1 MQMLGRYEV
10 RGELGRGGM
19 GVVYRAYDPTLERE
33 VAIKSVRLDGV
44 DEAAIS
50 QLEERLSREAKA
62 AAKLQHPNIVA
73 VYDFFRLEDRAYIV
87 MEFIKGSMLEVMAL
101 SDTRAPVQRIVDI
114 LTQAAGAL
122 DFAHANGIVHRDI
135 KPGNM
140 LLDEHGRLKITDFG
154 IARVTGAG
162 ATQTMSQG
170 MGTTVGTLGYMAP
183 EQVRGEPVDGKADQF
198 SLGVVAYQLLTG
210 KVPFEADTWVA
221 LSYKIIHDTPTAPT
235 EFNPAVNKNMAAAI
249 SKAMAKKPGDRFAN
263 CTDFIAALRPGAA
276 AVRAPGSGKKSPLL
290 VGALALAL
298 LSAAGFWWYQDRS
311 KVNPKTETSAVS
323 PAAAPVAVPTAPPV
337 SDIPADTKAEAKAE
351 TTAVA
356 APSIFEFVTI
366 PAGAFF
372 MGDDTESQ
380 DQRPRHQVRISK
392 PFEMAKTET
401 TEKQWN
407 EVMSGSA
414 KGSNLPKSGVSFNEV
429 QGFLAKL
436 NAKNDGYLYRLP
448 TEAEWEYAA
457 MAKGTTNRPRN
468 GTDVAWYYDN
478 AGGQKHPVGE
488 LLPNAFGLHDML
500 GNVCEWTSDWYNNEY
515 YAEAPKVDPK
525 GPATGEARVYR
536 GGSHSAQGM
545 VLATTW
551 RFAEPPGTKNDEVGF
566 RVVRVKR

>member
-87 MEFIKGSMLEVMAL
+87 MEFVKGSMLEVMAL

-170 MGTTVGTLGYMAP
+170 IGTTVGTLGYMAP

-249 SKAMAKKPGDRFAN
+249 SKAMAKKTEDRFAN
-263 CTDFIAALRPGAA
+263 CTDFVAALRPGAA
-276 AVRAPGSGKKSPLL
+276 SVRAPGAGKKNPIL
-290 VGALALAL
+290 VGALAAAL
-298 LSAAGFWWYQDRS
+298 LGVAGFWWYQSRL
-311 KVNPKTETSAVS
+311 PKAAVTETQAPAVAQTPAVTQ
-323 PAAAPVAVPTAPPV
+323 PAATMPTAPVTPEV
-337 SDIPADTKAEAKAE
+337 KTEVAPA
-351 TTAVA
+351 A
-356 APSIFEFVTI
+356 APSIFEFATI

-392 PFEMAKTET
+392 PFDMAKTET

-407 EVMSGSA
+407 EVMTGSA
-414 KGSNLPKSGVSFNEV
+414 KGSDLPKSGVSFNEV

-457 MAKGTTNRPRN
+457 MAKATTNRPRN
-468 GTDVAWYYDN
+468 GTDVAWYWDN

-488 LLPNAFGLHDML
+488 LLPNAYGLHDML

-515 YAEAPKVDPK
+515 YAESAKVDPK
-525 GPATGEARVYR
+525 GAATGEARVYR
-536 GGSHSAQGM
+536 GGSYSAQGM

>member
-1 MQMLGRYEV
+1 MLGRYEI
-10 RGELGRGGM
+10 RAELGRGGM
-19 GVVYRAYDPTLERE
+19 GVVYRAYDPNLERE

-44 DEAAIS
+44 DEAALS
-50 QLEERLSREAKA
+50 QLEERLAREAKA

-87 MEFIKGSMLEVMAL
+87 MEYVKGSMLEVMAL

-154 IARVTGAG
+154 IARVTSGG

-170 MGTTVGTLGYMAP
+170 LGTTVGTLGYMAP

-198 SLGVVAYQLLTG
+198 SLGVVAYQLFTG
-210 KVPFEADTWVA
+210 KVPFAAETWVA
-221 LSYKIIHDTPTAPT
+221 LSYKIIHDTPRLAT
-235 EFNPAVNKNMAAAI
+235 EFNPAVTKNMAAAI

-263 CTDFIAALRPGAA
+263 CTDFVAALRPGAL
-276 AVRAPGSGKKSPLL
+276 AVRAPGAKKSPWL
-290 VGALALAL
+290 VGALAAAL
-298 LSAAGFWWYQDRS
+298 LGAAAFWWWPEKAKEEV
-311 KVNPKTETSAVS
+311 KVETKVETKAATQAETKTET
-323 PAAAPVAVPTAPPV
+323 
-337 SDIPADTKAEAKAE
+337 KAEMVPI
-351 TTAVA
+351 AVQPA
-356 APSIFEFVTI
+356 APSIFEFVPI
-366 PAGAFF
+366 PAGMFF

-380 DQRPRHQVRISK
+380 DQRPRHSVRISK

-401 TEKQWN
+401 TEEQWN
-407 EVMSGSA
+407 EVMTGVA
-414 KGSNLPKSGVSFNEV
+414 KGAKLPKSGVSFVEV

-436 NAKNDGYLYRLP
+436 NAKNDGYRYRLP

-457 MAKGTTNRPRN
+457 RGRETQNRPRN
-468 GTDVAWYYDN
+468 GSDVAWYSEN

-515 YAEAPKVDPK
+515 YAASPAVDPQ

-536 GGSHSAQGM
+536 GGGYSAQGM
-545 VLATTW
+545 LLATTW
-551 RFAEPPGTKNDEVGF
+551 RFAEPPQTKNEEVGF

>member
-1 MQMLGRYEV
+1 MLGRYEV

-19 GVVYRAYDPTLERE
+19 GVVYRAFDPSLERE

-44 DEAAIS
+44 DENAIS

-87 MEFIKGSMLEVMAL
+87 MEFVKGSMLEVMAL
-101 SDTRAPVQRIVDI
+101 ADTRAPVQRVVDI

-170 MGTTVGTLGYMAP
+170 FGTTVGTLGYMAP
-183 EQVRGEPVDGKADQF
+183 EQVRGEPVDGRADQF

-210 KVPFEADTWVA
+210 KVPFSADTWVA
-221 LSYKIIHDTPTAPT
+221 LSYKIIHDTPVAPT
-235 EFNPAVNKNMAAAI
+235 EFNPAVSKNMAAAI
-249 SKAMAKKPGDRFAN
+249 DKAMAKKPEDRFAN
-263 CTDFIAALRPGAA
+263 CTDFVAALRPGAA
-276 AVRAPGSGKKSPLL
+276 AVSAPGRGKKKAILAAALAMVLL
-290 VGALALAL
+290 VAAAAFWTSDAPKKAEIPGA
-298 LSAAGFWWYQDRS
+298 
-311 KVNPKTETSAVS
+311 T
-323 PAAAPVAVPTAPPV
+323 PAAPMTTAPPTSASTPV
-337 SDIPADTKAEAKAE
+337 AKEKKPETAASTTPVAE
-351 TTAVA
+351 AVA

-366 PAGAFF
+366 PAGMFF

-407 EVMSGSA
+407 EVMTGKAQGSE
-414 KGSNLPKSGVSFNEV
+414 LPKSAVSFNEV
-429 QGFLAKL
+429 QAFLAKL

-457 MAKGTTNRPRN
+457 MARATTNRPRN
-468 GTDVAWYYDN
+468 AADVAWYSDN
-478 AGGQKHPVGE
+478 AGQQKHPVGE

-515 YAEAPKVDPK
+515 YAESPKVDPK

-536 GGSHSAQGM
+536 GGGFTAQGM
-545 VLATTW
+545 LLATTW

-566 RVVRVKR
+566 RVVRTKR